1 MPSLLPLPIDDLPGF
16 LDMLRQHNLV
26 LRRQHTCLQQ
36 QSRGKFIYIFFCEF
50 LGANVKLFVRNY
62 GGRIFH

>member
-36 QSRGKFIYIFFCEF
+36 QSRGKFILHILLRVPRRERETLC
-50 LGANVKLFVRNY
+50 
-62 GGRIFH
+62 